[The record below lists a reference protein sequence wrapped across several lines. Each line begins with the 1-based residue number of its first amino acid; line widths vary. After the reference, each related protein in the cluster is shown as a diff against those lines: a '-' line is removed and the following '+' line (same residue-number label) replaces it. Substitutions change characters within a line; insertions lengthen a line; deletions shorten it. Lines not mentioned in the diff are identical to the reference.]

1 MTDFSLMDKKAV
13 DEWQTKSIQDTWRIF
28 RIMSEFVEGFQTMSS
43 LGPCV
48 TVFGSA
54 RLKEDHPYYHQTV
67 EIARK
72 LVESGFGV
80 ITGGGPGLMEAAN
93 RGAFEAKGTSVGL
106 NIELPHE
113 QFSNRFV
120 DPDKLITFDFFFAR
134 KVMFVK
140 YAMGFIAMPGG
151 FGTLDELFESLTL
164 VQTGKARVFPII
176 LVGKKYWGPLVDW
189 VKNTLKEEG
198 FISPED
204 MDLIRVTDD
213 ADEVVKVIT
222 DFYKK
227 HRIKPN
233 F

>member
-1 MTDFSLMDKKAV
+1 MTDFSLMDKKAI

-28 RIMSEFVEGFQTMSS
+28 RIMSEFVEGFQTLSS

-48 TVFGSA
+48 TIFGSA
-54 RLKEDHPYYHQTV
+54 RLKEDHPYYHKTV
-67 EIARK
+67 EIGQK
-72 LVESGFGV
+72 LVERGFGV

-93 RGAFEAKGTSVGL
+93 RGASQGKGVSVGL
-106 NIELPHE
+106 NITLPHE
-113 QFSNRFV
+113 QFSNPYV

-164 VQTGKARVFPII
+164 VQTGKARIFPIV
-176 LVGKKYWGPLVDW
+176 LVGKSFWEPLVTW
-189 VKNTLKEEG
+189 IKSTLKEGG

-204 MDLIRVTDD
+204 LELIHVTDD
-213 ADEVVKVIT
+213 SEEVVNIIT

>member
-1 MTDFSLMDKKAV
+1 MDKKTI

-28 RIMSEFVEGFQTMSS
+28 RIMSEFVEGFQTLSS

-48 TVFGSA
+48 TIFGSA
-54 RLKEDHPYYHQTV
+54 RLKEDHPYYHMTA
-67 EIARK
+67 EIAKK
-72 LVESGFGV
+72 LVERGFGI

-93 RGAFEAKGTSVGL
+93 RGAFEAKGVSVGL
-106 NIELPHE
+106 NITLPHE
-113 QFSNRFV
+113 QFSNPYI

-164 VQTGKARVFPII
+164 IQTGKARIFPIV
-176 LVGKKYWGPLVDW
+176 LVGKSFWEPLVTW
-189 VKNTLKEEG
+189 IKNTLKEGG

-204 MDLIRVTDD
+204 LELIQITDD
-213 ADEVVKVIT
+213 SEEVVNIIT

>member
-1 MTDFSLMDKKAV
+1 MTDFSLMDKKAI
-13 DEWQTKSIQDTWRIF
+13 DDWQTKSIQDTWRIF
-28 RIMSEFVEGFQTMSS
+28 RIMSEFVEGFQTMGS

-54 RLKEDHPYYHQTV
+54 RLKEDHPYYQQTV

-176 LVGKKYWGPLVDW
+176 LVGTKYWGPLVDW
-189 VKNTLKEEG
+189 IKNTLKEEG
-198 FISPED
+198 FISSED
-204 MDLIRVTDD
+204 MDLIHVTDD
-213 ADEVVKVIT
+213 ADEVVKLIT